1 LSGRAKFLLN
11 PADFLCGESAL
22 SSVVAASDTSSQPGY
37 EVETLDFLRP
47 ALQDSEDIEA
57 IGTFFLPQT
66 PGWVYVACIE
76 NDPGDEDQIALLQSL
91 EALVECTPMLI
102 RSDTND
108 IKEDLT
114 AQGTALPEDCD
125 SVFFVGEGAAC
136 VRRVYG
142 DEFDQCLQLLAFPH
156 IPVCDLSHYPVG
168 EFVSI
173 SKPGQ
178 YFGDVGCVVAHDKER
193 NMDSVLLL
201 LPPRIFDPADAL
213 SERWYNILTLW
224 PPVATPS
231 IGFLQALQQSLDRK
245 CLGTYEFLWFA
256 DQWFTKDG
264 LVGREFHL
272 HELRT
277 TMADGM
283 PLTVAAD
290 VAALFRHSLPS
301 SLATKIPPVRNVFPP
316 LVAGERIVAKSS
328 IAVLTEYSMP
338 LDHLRQRHV
347 ARDMYYP
354 RFMSV
359 VPSRLLRWHC
369 CGAESLWVA
378 ENKVVKVEH
387 YDFWTQRVRI
397 VVPSAQ
403 SGHEVRTC
411 LYT

>member
-11 PADFLCGESAL
+11 AADFLRGESAL
-22 SSVVAASDTSSQPGY
+22 SSIVAASDTSTQPGY

-66 PGWVYVACIE
+66 PGWVYVVCTG
-76 NDPGDEDQIALLQSL
+76 NDPGDQDQEDLQSL
-91 EALVECTPMLI
+91 EALVECAPMLI
-102 RSDTND
+102 RSDAND
-108 IKEDLT
+108 IKEELT
-114 AQGTALPEDCD
+114 AQGTALPEDCH

-168 EFVSI
+168 DFVSI

-178 YFGDVGCVVAHDKER
+178 YFGDVGCIAAHSQER
-193 NMDSVLLL
+193 NMDCVLLL
-201 LPPRIFDPADAL
+201 LPPRFLDPADVHAK
-213 SERWYNILTLW
+213 RWYNALTLW
-224 PPVATPS
+224 PPITTPS
-231 IGFLQALQQSLDRK
+231 IDFLQALQQSTERK
-245 CLGTYEFLWFA
+245 CVGGYDFLWY
-256 DQWFTKDG
+256 DGQWYTKDG
-264 LVGREFHL
+264 LVGREVHL

-277 TMADGM
+277 TMADGAL
-283 PLTVAAD
+283 LTVAD
-290 VAALFRHSLPS
+290 EVAALFRHSLPS
-301 SLATKIPPVRNVFPP
+301 SLATKIPPVRNAFPP

-359 VPSRLLRWHC
+359 PPSRLLRWHC

-387 YDFWTQRVRI
+387 YDFWTQRVRV
-397 VVPSAQ
+397 VVPSAR
-403 SGHEVRTC
+403 SGHEVRTG